1 MLDQQEIVKLVEEQ
15 IKTKVQSEM
24 EALLEDHS
32 WNDVVEAHLMRFA
45 QDRVAAKF
53 ASAEYLPKILD
64 TINDSVKVLFDKGQI
79 NDFIGLVDEDKLNQ
93 MVDSKV
99 SPLIDQYIEKKFN
112 DPSWLEKVQAV
123 SNHAAMDRVERKLT
137 GMDIDAKLD
146 QLVEQKLGN
155 KIKSIEDQAS
165 TPQLT
170 IMNDVVVNENEFVTK
185 SLKVMENAVVQDLVV
200 KGRVN
205 TDNSSWDEL
214 KSVIAEE
221 STKKIKDELLESV
234 TDDVF
239 KRAQRNGINFENVKV
254 NDLTLIDGDSLGRG
268 ILHSNLKTVGRL
280 EDLTVTGET
289 SLADTVTVNK
299 GKLGI
304 NTSTPR
310 SALDVWDDDINITV
324 GKKSKGVAKIHLS
337 SGQLELG
344 TNSDS
349 QLTIDPEGKVRIKQ
363 LMIGRNNISWD
374 RQIPNYSGQKGDI
387 VFNMDPTSENDTGWQ
402 CLGGFRWRIF

>member
-1 MLDQQEIVKLVEEQ
+1 MLDQQEIVKLVEDQ
-15 IKTKVQSEM
+15 IRTKVHTEM
-24 EALLEDHS
+24 ESLLEDHS

-64 TINDSVKVLFDKGQI
+64 TINDSVKRLFDSGQI
-79 NDFIGLVDEDKLNQ
+79 DDFIGLVDEERLNQ
-93 MVDSKV
+93 MVDDKV
-99 SPLIDQYIEKKFN
+99 SPLIDQYIENKFN
-112 DPSWLEKVQAV
+112 DPTWLEKVQSV
-123 SNHAAMDRVERKLT
+123 SNHAAMDRVEKRLA

-146 QLVEQKLGN
+146 QLIEQKLGN

-165 TPQLT
+165 TPQIT
-170 IMNDVVVNENEFVTK
+170 IMDDVVVNENEFVTTSLNVVK
-185 SLKVMENAVVQDLVV
+185 SATIQDLVV

-205 TDNSSWDEL
+205 TDNASWNEL
-214 KSVIAEE
+214 KSKIAEDT
-221 STKKIKDELLESV
+221 TKIVKDELLESL

-239 KRAQRNGINFENVKV
+239 KRAQRNGIDFDNVKV
-254 NDLTLIDGDSLGRG
+254 NGEALVNGDSLGRA
-268 ILHSNLKTVGRL
+268 ILHSNLRSVGRL
-280 EDLTVTGET
+280 EELEVTGHT
-289 SLADTVTVNK
+289 SLADVVTINK
-299 GKLGI
+299 GRVGI
-304 NTSTPR
+304 NTKTPT

>member
-15 IKTKVQSEM
+15 IRTKVQTEM
-24 EALLEDHS
+24 ETLLEDHS

-64 TINDSVKVLFDKGQI
+64 TINDSVKQLFDNGQI
-79 NDFIGLVDEDKLNQ
+79 DDFIGLVDEEKLNV
-93 MVDSKV
+93 MVDAKV
-99 SPLIDQYIEKKFN
+99 SPLIDKYIDSRFN
-112 DPSWLEKVQAV
+112 DPAWLEKVQSV

-146 QLVEQKLGN
+146 QLIEQKLGN
-155 KIKSIEDQAS
+155 KIRSIEDQAS

-170 IMNDVVVNENEFVTK
+170 IMDDVVVNENEFVTN
-185 SLKVMENAVVQDLVV
+185 SLNVVESATVRDLIV

-205 TDNSSWDEL
+205 TDNESWNEL
-214 KSVIAEE
+214 KSQIASE
-221 STKKIKDELLESV
+221 SVKTIKDDLLESLS
-234 TDDVF
+234 DDVF

-254 NDLTLIDGDSLGRG
+254 NGETLVVDDRLGRG

-280 EDLTVTGET
+280 EELAVSGET
-289 SLADTVTVNK
+289 SLADTVIVNK

-304 NTSTPR
+304 NTEKPTT
-310 SALDVWDDDINITV
+310 ALDLWDDDVNVTV
-324 GKKSKGVAKIHLS
+324 GKKKKGTAHIGLRK
-337 SGQLELG
+337 GTLEIG
-344 TNSDS
+344 TEGGS
-349 QLTIDPEGKVRIKQ
+349 QITIDEEGKVKISK

-374 RQIPNYSGQKGDI
+374 KQIPNYSGQKGDI

-402 CLGGFRWRIF
+402 CLGGFRWRKF

>member
-137 GMDIDAKLD
+137 GMDIDAKLG

-337 SGQLELG
+337 SGQLEIG
-344 TNSDS
+344 TNADS
-349 QLTIDPEGKVRIKQ
+349 QITIDPEGKVKIGK

-402 CLGGFRWRIF
+402 CLGGFRWRMF